1 MNMSNENSTYY
12 EIQWLITEYQEIRKE
27 IERRSKEQFIC
38 ITGSIVSLGSIL
50 VFISKNPSTYYP
62 LLIIIPWILTIF
74 GLIWTDHSHHIF
86 LLGSYIR
93 ERIESQINQTAIFK
107 DKIGWQHH
115 IQNIR
120 LKLNDK
126 KKKPALLIWLLPFVY
141 FILPSITCI
150 ITYIFMRFGKIAKL
164 PISIEILLILIG
176 IIFIISLIISWSR
189 ATKAIL
195 K

>member
-74 GLIWTDHSHHIF
+74 GLYWTDHSHHIF

-126 KKKPALLIWLLPFVY
+126 KKKPALLVWLLPFVY

>member
-1 MNMSNENSTYY
+1 MSNENSTYY

-74 GLIWTDHSHHIF
+74 GLYWTDHSHHIF

-126 KKKPALLIWLLPFVY
+126 KKKPALLVWLLPFVY

>member
-1 MNMSNENSTYY
+1 MSNENSTYY

-126 KKKPALLIWLLPFVY
+126 KKKPALLVWLLPFVY

>member
-1 MNMSNENSTYY
+1 MSNENSTYY

-115 IQNIR
+115 IQDIR

-126 KKKPALLIWLLPFVY
+126 KKKPAFIVWLLPLVY

-150 ITYIFMRFGKIAKL
+150 IAYIFMRFGKIAKL
-164 PISIEILLILIG
+164 PISIEILLILMG
-176 IIFIISLIISWSR
+176 IIFIISLIFSWAK

>member
-1 MNMSNENSTYY
+1 MSNENSTYY

-50 VFISKNPSTYYP
+50 VFISKNSSVYYP

-93 ERIESQINQTAIFK
+93 ERIERQINQTAIFK

-115 IQNIR
+115 IQDIR

-126 KKKPALLIWLLPFVY
+126 
-141 FILPSITCI
+141 
-150 ITYIFMRFGKIAKL
+150 
-164 PISIEILLILIG
+164 
-176 IIFIISLIISWSR
+176 
-189 ATKAIL
+189 
-195 K
+195 

>member
-1 MNMSNENSTYY
+1 MSNENSTYY

-126 KKKPALLIWLLPFVY
+126 KKKPALLVWLLPFVY

-176 IIFIISLIISWSR
+176 IIFIISLIFSWAR
-189 ATKAIL
+189 ATKAVF

>member
-1 MNMSNENSTYY
+1 MSNENSTYY